1 MTEKDTRCSPILHMC
16 AFTILFLS
24 HTHINCF
31 QSQNI
36 LWYCTSQQPQYT
48 IFLALSLEFSPFHI
62 NKILS
67 SFVGEFVLFFVV
79 YLFGGFIWYFSHFS
93 LLWLNFQHYFA
104 LCTQVLLEYKHCD
117 IVVDDLITKTV
128 SRKLASRQGSH
139 YEYIRPMMIYVYGMT
154 KQEDLGFNP
163 STQNIMK
170 SRSHELFISDI
181 FQSTLVDL
189 CN

>member
-1 MTEKDTRCSPILHMC
+1 MFSPTSHVCIHC
-16 AFTILFLS
+16 TVSLS
-24 HTHINCF
+24 HTYKLFLVSKHLMVLY
-31 QSQNI
+31 I
-36 LWYCTSQQPQYT
+36 LATSIYSFSCLKSR
-48 IFLALSLEFSPFHI
+48 IFSFSY
-62 NKILS
+62 KQILS

-104 LCTQVLLEYKHCD
+104 LYNQVLLEYKHCD

-170 SRSHELFISDI
+170 SRSYELFISDI